1 MNYYQIW
8 CNLKDSSKDIE
19 FCKAAKAYL
28 DHLREKELIEVQR
41 IIRRKLGF
49 GPSDLGDIN
58 ITMEFKDLSQMD
70 RAFEYVSSRTGEVER
85 LHKKVYSAVKDVK
98 FGLYRDFPD
107 PGRKE

>member
-19 FCKAAKAYL
+19 FCESAKAYL
-28 DHLREKELIEVQR
+28 DHLQEKKLIEGHLV
-41 IIRRKLGF
+41 IRRKLGF
-49 GPSDLGDIN
+49 GPSELGNFN
-58 ITMEFKDLSQMD
+58 ITIKFINLSQMD
-70 RAFEYVSSRTGEVER
+70 RAFEYVSTRTGEVER

-107 PGRKE
+107 PVRKV